1 MLMVRW
7 SIHNKGCPGAASK
20 WGLSMRHFIIVTNRV
35 KDPQLTTTNL
45 VREYLEEAGCA
56 CSVYADEI
64 TAEQWGEILKSQKK
78 DAEGIIVLGG
88 DGTLLRAAG
97 DTVESKIPVIGIN
110 LGTLG
115 YLTEVEQ
122 CNLKPALRQIVERN
136 YTLEPRMLL
145 SGTVMRNGEQ
155 IMDTRALNDI
165 TITRNGRLQMLYF
178 QIYVNGKLLKEYHA
192 DGIIAATP
200 TGSTGYNL
208 SAGGPI
214 VEPSAEV
221 ILLTPIC
228 AHTLQTRSVI
238 LCPDDKIMIRI
249 RERADRET
257 QPMEVCFDGNR
268 NLTLKPGDEV
278 HITRSIMT
286 TYIMKLKETS
296 FLDVLS
302 RKMND

>member
-1 MLMVRW
+1 M
-7 SIHNKGCPGAASK
+7 K
-20 WGLSMRHFIIVTNRV
+20 HFMIVTNRW
-35 KDPQLTTTNL
+35 KDPDLEMTEEI
-45 VREYLEEAGCA
+45 RRFLEEAGC
-56 CSVYADEI
+56 SVAIYADELSADEWTGI
-64 TAEQWGEILKSQKK
+64 LEQEKGKTTGML
-78 DAEGIIVLGG
+78 VLGG
-88 DGTLLRAAG
+88 DGTLLRAAR
-97 DTVESKIPVIGIN
+97 DTVESKIPVLGIN

-122 CNLKPALRQIVERN
+122 GNLKPSLQQLVDGD
-136 YTLEPRMLL
+136 YKLEKRMLL
-145 SGTVMRNGEQ
+145 SGQVIRSGEE

-178 QIYVNGKLLKEYHA
+178 QIYVNGHLLKEYHA

-214 VEPSAEV
+214 VEPSANV
-221 ILLTPIC
+221 IVLTPIC

-238 LCPDDKIMIRI
+238 LRAEDKIVIRI
-249 RERADRET
+249 REREDREA

-268 NLTLKPGDEV
+268 NLMLKPGDEV
-278 HITRSIMT
+278 HITQSNMITSI
-286 TYIMKLKETS
+286 IKLKETS

-302 RKMND
+302 RKMSE